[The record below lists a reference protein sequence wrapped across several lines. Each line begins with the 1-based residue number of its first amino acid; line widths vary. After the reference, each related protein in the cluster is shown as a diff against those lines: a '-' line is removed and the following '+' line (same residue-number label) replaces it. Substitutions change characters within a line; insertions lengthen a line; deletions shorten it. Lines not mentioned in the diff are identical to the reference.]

1 MKHYFGLPSLRFREV
16 FVLQEEV
23 WLMLPDVV
31 IAEVL
36 FFVAFC
42 AGLWAWLLLTFFKTL
57 SEFLALKVLFW
68 REFFSF
74 CLKNGVF
81 M

>member
-1 MKHYFGLPSLRFREV
+1 MKHYFGLPSLRFGEV

-36 FFVAFC
+36 FFCGVLCRALGVA
-42 AGLWAWLLLTFFKTL
+42 
-57 SEFLALKVLFW
+57 LAY
-68 REFFSF
+68 
-74 CLKNGVF
+74 VF
-81 M
+81 